1 VNAIGTTMTPGVNL
15 LQFANHDSE
24 YAGAAH
30 GVRLGSP
37 GRSDAS
43 RGDRQSKFAADLTLR
58 KEYQYSGVY
67 MVSIVDISIIFRRGS
82 SRSMARLK

>member
-30 GVRLGSP
+30 CVRLGSP

-43 RGDRQSKFAADLTLR
+43 RSRDRHGDRQRKFAADLTLR
-58 KEYQYSGVY
+58 KEY
-67 MVSIVDISIIFRRGS
+67 
-82 SRSMARLK
+82 